1 MSRAED
7 DQAAPTLA
15 YAQGARGLQ
24 SAVPPIA
31 LLLPNAAAIFVLF
44 LPISGNDPPIEP
56 IVSYARHLMGSA
68 GRSNIWEA
76 FITGPF
82 LLAIPLAL
90 WTIRLSIR
98 PRARRLES
106 IAAWS
111 MAGSALAMTLLA
123 CGYAIL
129 HSGRTRAFIPAVAAA
144 MVILLAG
151 AIAIWT
157 LRHFLLAYPPAL
169 LAMTAVYAA
178 NTTLTVLVVRT
189 HSPWQV
195 GSGMGAIVV
204 IGQIAAS
211 AYLMFRWREND
222 PYERNAPTR

>member
-1 MSRAED
+1 MSRGED
-7 DQAAPTLA
+7 DQAAQTLA
-15 YAQGARGLQ
+15 YAQGPDGSQ
-24 SAVPPIA
+24 SAAPPIA

-56 IVSYARHLMGSA
+56 IVSYARHVMGSG

-98 PRARRLES
+98 PHARRLES

-123 CGYAIL
+123 CGYAL
-129 HSGRTRAFIPAVAAA
+129 SLSGKIRGFIAAVAAA
-144 MVILLAG
+144 MAILIAG
-151 AIAIWT
+151 AIALWM
-157 LRHFLLAYPPAL
+157 LRHLLLAYPPAL

-189 HSPWQV
+189 HNPWQV
-195 GSGMGAIVV
+195 GSWMGMIVV
-204 IGQIAAS
+204 IAQIAAS
-211 AYLMFRWREND
+211 AYLMFRWRENVS
-222 PYERNAPTR
+222 

>member
-1 MSRAED
+1 MSRGED

-15 YAQGARGLQ
+15 YAQGPDGLQ

-31 LLLPNAAAIFVLF
+31 LLLPNFAAIVVLF

-56 IVSYARHLMGSA
+56 IVSYARHLMGNG

-90 WTIRLSIR
+90 WTIRLSIH

-123 CGYAIL
+123 CGYAL
-129 HSGRTRAFIPAVAAA
+129 ALSGKTRGFIAAVAAA
-144 MVILLAG
+144 MAILIAG
-151 AIAIWT
+151 AIALWT

-195 GSGMGAIVV
+195 GSWMGTIVV
-204 IGQIAAS
+204 IGQIGAS
-211 AYLMFRWREND
+211 AYLVFRWREK
-222 PYERNAPTR
+222 AS